1 MTAMQG
7 EIFYWVF
14 NMSITASVTGVFVM
28 LVRRTR
34 RIPGRLM
41 VLLWLAPFLRMICPL
56 GLNSPYSLMSLL
68 SQITTKTIVVYRPVE
83 ELSLSM
89 MNSILAADA
98 YFPMTYKTN
107 VLKSIFEVAGAIW
120 IIVSLALLLM
130 MFALYFT
137 TIRELRDSVHLRDN
151 VYFSEK
157 LVSPAVYGMVKP
169 RIVIP
174 AAYRDGSLDLI
185 LWHEKIHIQCLD
197 NLWRMLAFV
206 IAAFHWFNPLCLIFL
221 KQLLAD
227 IELACDERVLAAI
240 GADRARDYASALL
253 ACRQGSS
260 VFASAFGGAK
270 IRVRIEN
277 ILSFKRLTGFSLTVF
292 AVLLGIIFYV
302 LLTNAV

>member
-83 ELSLSM
+83 ELPLSM

-120 IIVSLALLLM
+120 IIVSLAL
-130 MFALYFT
+130 
-137 TIRELRDSVHLRDN
+137 
-151 VYFSEK
+151 
-157 LVSPAVYGMVKP
+157 P
-169 RIVIP
+169 
-174 AAYRDGSLDLI
+174 
-185 LWHEKIHIQCLD
+185 
-197 NLWRMLAFV
+197 AFV